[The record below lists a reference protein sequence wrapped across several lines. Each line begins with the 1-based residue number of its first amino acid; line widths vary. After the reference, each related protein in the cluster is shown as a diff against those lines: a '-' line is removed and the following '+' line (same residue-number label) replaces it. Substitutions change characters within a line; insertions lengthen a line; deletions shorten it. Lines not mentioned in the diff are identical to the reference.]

1 MVGGDGMQKA
11 LTKEDLLYILNS
23 IFQISREPNNAFQML
38 TDGLYVEHYSVH
50 ADNTDVHID
59 ATIKDLLN
67 KFTLDENEN
76 LLYNGTPVNIAIS
89 SKEGNALVVESDGL
103 YVSISS
109 EEVINHIDDNSI
121 HVSEQDRKSWDGML
135 EEAKKHTAEEIGK
148 LTIYDIQYV
157 EQLPD
162 ILTEPVASTTIYA
175 IKEENSTDECKYT
188 WYINIEDEWVP
199 FSITKETLNK
209 YLTKLEIE
217 EKYLPKED
225 SHEHT
230 NLELLEK
237 LSEDT
242 AGNLMYN
249 GVDVNNAH
257 ISKKERNAIQVING
271 ELFVEDLA
279 DEIHSMQV
287 GGGFTKTNLLAEE
300 CAAPGKYTLKES
312 MDNFSLLLIEY
323 YYKPDDETK
332 SPGYAKT
339 ATVDVDTL
347 NELYAKGIDYC
358 LELGY
363 GISNSNC
370 KFNMHQKTLM
380 VNYYHNICIY
390 KITGIGRSVVS

>member
-1 MVGGDGMQKA
+1 MQKA

-50 ADNTDVHID
+50 ADDTDVHVD
-59 ATIKDLLN
+59 ATIKSMLA
-67 KFTLDENEN
+67 KFSLDENGN
-76 LLYNGTPVNIAIS
+76 LLYDSKPVNVAIS
-89 SKEGNALVVESDGL
+89 SKEGNAIVIESDGL
-103 YVSISS
+103 YVSFTS
-109 EEVINHIDDNSI
+109 EEVLQHLQDTDI
-121 HVSEQDRKSWDGML
+121 HVSGDDRTTWDGML
-135 EEAKKHTAEEIGK
+135 EEAKKHTADEINK

-157 EQLPD
+157 TELPN
-162 ILTEPVASTTIYA
+162 LTEEPVSATTIYA
-175 IKEENSTDECKYT
+175 IKEDDSPDECEYT
-188 WYINIEDEWVP
+188 WYINIEDEWRP
-199 FSITKETLNK
+199 FGITKKTLNK

-217 EKYLPKED
+217 DKYLLKED
-225 SHEHT
+225 AHEHT
-230 NLELLEK
+230 NHELLEK

-257 ISKKERNAIQVING
+257 ISKKERNAIQVIDG
-271 ELFVEDLA
+271 ELFVENLA

-300 CAAPGKYTLKES
+300 CAAPGKYTLKDS
-312 MDNFSLLLIEY
+312 MDNYSLLLIEY

-332 SPGYAKT
+332 GPGYAKT